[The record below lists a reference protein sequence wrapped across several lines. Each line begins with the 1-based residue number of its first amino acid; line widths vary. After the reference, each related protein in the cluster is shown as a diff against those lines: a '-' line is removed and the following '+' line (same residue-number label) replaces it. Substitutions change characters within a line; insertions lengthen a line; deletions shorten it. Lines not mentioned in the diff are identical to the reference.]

1 MTLKEQINSEFVTA
15 FKARNERKK
24 SALSMLKAKITE
36 GEKAN
41 KNTELTDAEVMK
53 VILAQVK
60 QRKQSIEEFT
70 KAGRTELVEK
80 EIAELESIE
89 AFLPKQM
96 SDSEIEAEVRV
107 LIQRFP
113 EVSTNRNA
121 LIGKTMGAFN
131 KEFQGKAE
139 PQKVKAIIESI
150 L

>member
-139 PQKVKAIIESI
+139 PQKVKAIIES
-150 L
+150 LV